1 MATEEKLIQGYSNSY
16 SNIFVILLAA
26 AAAYITNDQT
36 IVYGYV
42 GILAVA
48 VVFGIAMLISA
59 VSSLM
64 DIHHSYKYGDG
75 LRKQCYGKHTLG
87 ETGEYHLFA
96 KKGADEG
103 MYKQVYNVVFLHMIT
118 MILFILAF
126 QAMFLYIVIPYTLR
140 ITDKIHTYFDSAN
153 ASKIN
158 MVDLIVYLLVIAPF
172 VLSTLAP
179 FMKAFSPFVIEM
191 LDNSKR
197 AGYDTTGADS
207 ACRKVPSRSVSIA
220 LLVTTIVQVLIA
232 AGLTKL
238 NSGNTKHTVLLAI
251 TVPFII
257 FLTLFQQVYY
267 SKMCGIFKKVED
279 YAKTANSFNENLL
292 TKIKAMTDTNRYE
305 QYFLTNATTF
315 KAENSSPGA
324 PSIRTIQPSFAISSR
339 QTNVTY
345 DDLQSE
351 LFKYIRVDT
360 PVVDTSGSSVT
371 ESAQGA
377 PFKILLDKG
386 TTDTYKALMNMSMR
400 SEVEA
405 AQTTSR
411 YLLYTSLVVL
421 LYAPFHLMYLTSPRG
436 TTSGSVAVLVIVML
450 YMLIHRMATSV

>member
-1 MATEEKLIQGYSNSY
+1 MA
-16 SNIFVILLAA
+16 
-26 AAAYITNDQT
+26 TNDQT

-48 VVFGIAMLISA
+48 VALGIAMLIVA

-87 ETGEYHLFA
+87 ETGEYQLFA
-96 KKGADEG
+96 RKGDDEG
-103 MYKQVYNVVFLHMIT
+103 MYKQVYNVVVLHMVA
-118 MILFILAF
+118 MILFIFAF
-126 QAMFLYIVIPYTLR
+126 QSMFLYIAIPYTLR
-140 ITDKIHTYFDSAN
+140 ITDKIHTYFDSSNAN
-153 ASKIN
+153 ASKKIMIN
-158 MVDLIVYLLVIAPF
+158 MVDFIVYLLVIAPF
-172 VLSTLAP
+172 VLPTLAP
-179 FMKAFSPFVIEM
+179 FTKAFSPFVIEM

-238 NSGNTKHTVLLAI
+238 YGNNTKHTVLLAI

-267 SKMCGIFKKVED
+267 SKMCDIFRKVED
-279 YAKTANSFNENLL
+279 YAKTANSFNKNLL
-292 TKIKAMTDTNRYE
+292 TKIKAMTDTKRYE

-324 PSIRTIQPSFAISSR
+324 PSIRTIQPSFATSSR

-360 PVVDTSGSSVT
+360 PVVVTTDSSVT
-371 ESAQGA
+371 ESEQGN
-377 PFKILLDKG
+377 PFRILLDKG
-386 TTDTYKALMNMSMR
+386 TTDAYKALMNMSMR
-400 SEVEA
+400 SEVDA